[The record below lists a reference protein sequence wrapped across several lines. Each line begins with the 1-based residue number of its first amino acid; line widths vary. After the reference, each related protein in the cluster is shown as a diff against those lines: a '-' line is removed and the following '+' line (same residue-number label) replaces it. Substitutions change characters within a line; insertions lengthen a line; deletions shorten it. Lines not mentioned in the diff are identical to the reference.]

1 MKKLSLVYSLT
12 SLLVLTPSF
21 VYAVE
26 TDGIMTTGFGTFV
39 ENIVAVLDLLVVLI
53 IALAVVFF
61 LWGVAKFIL
70 NAGDPEEQSKGKSIM
85 FWGLIG
91 LFVMTAVWG
100 LINFLG
106 DAFGLTDDSASV
118 PNLPTI

>member
-1 MKKLSLVYSLT
+1 MKKISLIYSFAFLM
-12 SLLVLTPSF
+12 LLTPHL
-21 VYAVE
+21 ALAT
-26 TDGIMTTGFGTFV
+26 TDGIMEGGFGTLI
-39 ENIVAVLDLLVVLI
+39 ENIIAILNLLVVLI

-70 NAGDPEEQSKGKSIM
+70 NAGDPDEQTKGKSIM

-100 LINFLG
+100 LVNFLG
-106 DAFGLTDDSASV
+106 DAFGLEDDSPGDVKLPSV
-118 PNLPTI
+118 D